1 MMQNGTM
8 LVERIEG
15 KWIEAFKDVF
25 RLCAVKPGEVV
36 AVLSETQSREV
47 LVQLAELALHQL
59 GARVFHVRLPS
70 PPVAGLPIR
79 STGASLAVG
88 GLEPV
93 VQALPATGLV
103 VDC

>member
-1 MMQNGTM
+1 M

-36 AVLSETQSREV
+36 AVLSETQSRAV
-47 LVQLAELALHQL
+47 LVQLSELALHPL

-70 PPVAGLPIR
+70 PPVAGVPLR
-79 STGASLAVG
+79 STGSSLAVG
-88 GLEPV
+88 GL
-93 VQALPATGLV
+93 
-103 VDC
+103 